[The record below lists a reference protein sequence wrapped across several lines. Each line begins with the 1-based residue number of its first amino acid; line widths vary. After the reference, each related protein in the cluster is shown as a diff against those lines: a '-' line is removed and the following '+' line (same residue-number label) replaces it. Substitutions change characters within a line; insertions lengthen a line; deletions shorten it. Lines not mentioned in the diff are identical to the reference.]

1 MEDRSDGVFG
11 TPSSFKW
18 RCSTHQRDDD
28 DDDVRRSVCAY
39 ERCAAAA
46 VNIGFAYAQGSQC
59 GSNRLN
65 VVVPTTNCREVY
77 RLWDRSE

>member
-1 MEDRSDGVFG
+1 MCSVLRPGSNGGAAHTSGMMMMMSVARSL
-11 TPSSFKW
+11 
-18 RCSTHQRDDD
+18 
-28 DDDVRRSVCAY
+28 CAY

-77 RLWDRSE
+77 RL